1 MNPLVHA
8 SSVSGPTMLII
19 RTLASVC
26 TQGFFTLGEKL
37 GHLSDVM
44 GSHDLYESR
53 LSILSIFLLCL
64 FFSVKCTFTNLK
76 EKKVRNPEI
85 ILMHITYSLLLQLC
99 FSEIKRKLQSETG
112 KSINSF
118 ENKLYPHYITFS

>member
-53 LSILSIFLLCL
+53 LSILSIFFLCL

-76 EKKVRNPEI
+76 EKKSEKSRDYTNAYNI
-85 ILMHITYSLLLQLC
+85 FSTITVVFFGNQ
-99 FSEIKRKLQSETG
+99 EKTTE
-112 KSINSF
+112 
-118 ENKLYPHYITFS
+118 